1 MTATHTLKVVAGRLD
16 AERRQCVAND
26 QLFLIPMPTEACNFR
41 CTYCY
46 EDFRYRRM
54 EPWVVEAMKRFM
66 SIRAPALRLLE
77 INWFGG
83 EPLTASDIVEDVS
96 RHVQQLLHEHP
107 GMRAKCG
114 MTTNAYLLTAERFR
128 RLLDLGVRE
137 YQIAFDGPREWHDRK
152 RVRAN
157 GGATFDRVWG
167 NLLATRQAEGPFRII
182 VRLHVARDNHAAC
195 PAFIRD
201 FAKELGADSR
211 YELFIRTLS
220 RLGGPNDACLPV
232 FEEAEG
238 REAVR
243 GLSRLATELGVRH
256 LTIEQHTPVCY
267 AARGNSYVVRAN
279 GRLNKC
285 TVALE
290 HPANQVGM
298 LRADG
303 RVDVAAARLQPWM
316 RGFWS
321 GDREELECPMRGLAE
336 PGNEGRRETGT

>member
-1 MTATHTLKVVAGRLD
+1 MATADVLKVVAGAPD
-16 AERRQCVAND
+16 AERFQCIAND

-54 EPWVVEAMKRFM
+54 EPWVVEAMKRFV
-66 SIRAPALRLLE
+66 SLRAPALRLLE

-83 EPLTASDIVEDVS
+83 EPLLASDVVEDVS
-96 RHVQQLLHEHP
+96 QHVQRLQRQYPE
-107 GMRAKCG
+107 MRSRCM
-114 MTTNAYLLTAERFR
+114 MTTNAYLLSTERLR
-128 RLLDLGVRE
+128 RLLDVGVRE

-157 GGATFDRVWG
+157 GGGTFDRVWG
-167 NLLATRQAEGPFRII
+167 NLLATRDVDEPFRIL
-182 VRLHVARDNHAAC
+182 VRLHVDRENHAAL
-195 PAFIRD
+195 PKFIHE
-201 FAKELGADSR
+201 FAARFGTDSR

-220 RLGGPNDACLPV
+220 CLGGPNDASLPV
-232 FEEAEG
+232 FAPAEG
-238 REAVR
+238 QQAVR
-243 GLSRLATELGVRH
+243 GLSQLATSLGIPHV
-256 LTIEQHTPVCY
+256 TIEQHTPVCY

-290 HPANQVGM
+290 DPANQVGM
-298 LRADG
+298 LRPDG
-303 RVDVAAARLQPWM
+303 RLDVAAPRMQPWM

-321 GDREELECPMRGLAE
+321 GDRAELECPMRGLC
-336 PGNEGRRETGT
+336 ETGSG